1 MIKQLIANEK
11 FTNIQR
17 AQAGLTQ
24 LLLKARKSTSFY
36 RVLKNDKPLGV
47 LIPENLWQSFVE
59 DLEALS
65 SPTFRAR
72 IAKVRQE
79 KKTATSS
86 QVKKELGL

>member
-1 MIKQLIANEK
+1 MIKQLIVNEK

-36 RVLKNDKPLGV
+36 RVLKNDQPLGV
-47 LIPENLWQSFVE
+47 LIPENLWQSFIE

-65 SPTFRAR
+65 SPSYRAR
-72 IAKVRQE
+72 IARARKE
-79 KKTATSS
+79 KKTISS
-86 QVKKELGL
+86 SRLKKDLGL